1 MKKSKLIEQAKYAT
15 TEACFMC
22 MADNMPGFS
31 RDKEQMYC
39 NKCHVRK
46 LADMIREDADERNTK
61 TD

>member
-31 RDKEQMYC
+31 RDKEKMYC
-39 NKCHVRK
+39 EKCHVRK
-46 LADMIREDADERNTK
+46 LVEMIQECEK
-61 TD
+61 K

>member
-39 NKCHVRK
+39 NKCHVKK
-46 LADMIREDADERNTK
+46 LIEMLK
-61 TD
+61 TAKGD

>member
-31 RDKEQMYC
+31 RDKEAMYC
-39 NKCHVRK
+39 NKCHVKK
-46 LADMIREDADERNTK
+46 LIEMLK
-61 TD
+61 TAKGD